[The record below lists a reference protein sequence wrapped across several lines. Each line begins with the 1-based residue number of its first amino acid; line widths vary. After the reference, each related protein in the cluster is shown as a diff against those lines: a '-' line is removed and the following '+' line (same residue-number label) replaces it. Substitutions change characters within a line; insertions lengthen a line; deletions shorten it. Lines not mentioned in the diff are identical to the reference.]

1 MVEVRIRFDTHTHTL
16 ASTHA
21 YSTFTENAT
30 YAAKVGMD
38 GFAVTDHA
46 PALPDAP
53 HEWHF
58 RNLKN
63 IPRDMYGQKILIGV
77 ELNILDNDGNIDLPE
92 DILETLDVVNASIHQ
107 PAYGSNDI
115 NDHTGAYEGVI
126 NNPYVDIICH
136 SGSHIYTY
144 DYEYIIKLARD
155 KGKLME
161 INNHSFFV
169 RKHSIENCRKIALL
183 CKKYGTGI
191 VVSSD
196 AHYCTDI
203 GDYRK
208 AIEMLNEID
217 FPEELVMNRTYD
229 VFKEYMESVRG
240 KKMMRWTL
248 DSI

>member
-1 MVEVRIRFDTHTHTL
+1 MKIRFDTHTHTI

-21 YSTFTENAT
+21 YSTVTENASFSG
-30 YAAKVGMD
+30 KIGMD

-63 IPRDMYGQKILIGV
+63 LPLELFGQKILVGT
-77 ELNILDNDGNIDLPE
+77 ELNILDKDGNVDLPQE
-92 DILETLDVVNASIHQ
+92 LLKRLDVVNASIHQ
-107 PAYGSNDI
+107 QAYRDSGEE
-115 NDHTGAYEGVI
+115 DHTSAYEAVVL
-126 NNPYVDIICH
+126 NPYIDIICH
-136 SGSHIYTY
+136 SGSPRFAY
-144 DYEYIIKLARD
+144 DYEYIVKLAREHN
-155 KGKLME
+155 KLIE

-169 RKHSIENCRKIALL
+169 RKSSIDNCRRIAEL

-196 AHYCTDI
+196 AHFFMDI
-203 GDYRK
+203 GNYSE
-208 AIEMLNEID
+208 AITMLNEID

-229 VFKEYMESVRG
+229 IFKDYLENARG
-240 KKMMRWTL
+240 KKPGSWRMYQ
-248 DSI
+248 SI